1 MKAYMN
7 SRVFGLIALVVVAVA
22 SYNVLSS
29 GYDKCMENASWSV
42 CSR

>member
-7 SRVFGLIALVVVAVA
+7 SRVFGIIALAVIAVA
-22 SYNVLSS
+22 SYKALSTD
-29 GYDKCMENASWSV
+29 YDKCMQNASWSV